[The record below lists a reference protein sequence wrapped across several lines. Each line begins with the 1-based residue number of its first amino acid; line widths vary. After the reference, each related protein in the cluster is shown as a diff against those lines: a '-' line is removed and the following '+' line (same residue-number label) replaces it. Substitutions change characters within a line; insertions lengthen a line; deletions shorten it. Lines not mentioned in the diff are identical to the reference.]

1 MSPILYVLVFL
12 TAILGLEGIY
22 AMMKD
27 RSRTQRAASDRL
39 AKIAR
44 NFQSP
49 VVGRDDREKEESIL
63 RGRESDD
70 DLIDRLLLAMP
81 GARSVSLTLYRAG
94 SATTLR
100 RFLLTSLAIALAGA
114 VAGAVFIPGRGLL
127 FAFVGF
133 LPWINVRRQ
142 KAKRMALFVSRYDHC
157 LYDLL
162 LRHRAGELAGE
173 IPVIVSNHADL
184 EPVAT
189 QFGIDYRVFPIT
201 TDTKAEQEKREA
213 ELLES
218 LGVDVIVLAR
228 YMQVLSSN
236 FVARYPER
244 IINIHHSFLPAFIG
258 GRPYHQAYERG
269 VKLIGATAHYATTDL
284 DEGPIIEQDVIRAS
298 HRDSVADLVRKGRD
312 VERTVLARAV
322 RAHLDDR
329 VLVYGNKTVVFD

>member
-1 MSPILYVLVFL
+1 VTSPDPKSTATLLVCCPDQR
-12 TAILGLEGIY
+12 GIV
-22 AMMKD
+22 A
-27 RSRTQRAASDRL
+27 
-39 AKIAR
+39 
-44 NFQSP
+44 
-49 VVGRDDREKEESIL
+49 
-63 RGRESDD
+63 
-70 DLIDRLLLAMP
+70 
-81 GARSVSLTLYRAG
+81 
-94 SATTLR
+94 
-100 RFLLTSLAIALAGA
+100 ALAQVLYGHGANILDADQHTDA
-114 VAGAVFIPGRGLL
+114 VAGWFFQRIRFDLESLHTDRVSLERAIGE
-127 FAFVGF
+127 VGERF
-133 LPWINVRRQ
+133 SMRWRLAYGQER
-142 KAKRMALFVSRYDHC
+142 KRMALFVSRYDHC

-228 YMQVLSSN
+228 YMQVLSSD
-236 FVARYPER
+236 FVERYPER

-269 VKLIGATAHYATTDL
+269 VKLIGATAHYATSDL